1 MHFLG
6 RLEILKQLAGYQ
18 LLGTNFSGLEI
29 APREV
34 ILKFVDFH
42 WLHAVGNAR
51 LEWPYRKRALSLP
64 QENGWHFAGL
74 REQINNLARH
84 FQRRTAFPA
93 SPACRL
99 LTSPGAGGLL
109 QPGENGKYLRGG
121 GGGGGYTGPAGR
133 HPPPRQ
139 RPGRQAQRPGREAQ
153 RPRRE
158 AGAGPSNGRGCAPPP
173 PPNATGWRGG
183 RWASEPSWRL
193 GGGKRPPTPNSF
205 CWGFYPQ
212 PSEQLKQLQR
222 CDQELTSHSKNGR

>member
-109 QPGENGKYLRGG
+109 QPGENGKYLRGVG
-121 GGGGGYTGPAGR
+121 GGGGRATQGPPAAT
-133 HPPPRQ
+133 PPPPTARAPGPTAGARGPTAEARGGRGAQQ
-139 RPGRQAQRPGREAQ
+139 RPGLR
-153 RPRRE
+153 
-158 AGAGPSNGRGCAPPP
+158 PPP
-173 PPNATGWRGG
+173 PPPTPPAGGEGGG
-183 RWASEPSWRL
+183 RASPPGGSAGGSGHRPRTVSAEVFIPSRA
-193 GGGKRPPTPNSF
+193 NS
-205 CWGFYPQ
+205 
-212 PSEQLKQLQR
+212 
-222 CDQELTSHSKNGR
+222 

>member
-121 GGGGGYTGPAGR
+121 GGGGGGLHRARRPP
-133 HPPPRQ
+133 PPPRQ

-173 PPNATGWRGG
+173 PPTPPAGGEGGG
-183 RWASEPSWRL
+183 RASPPGGSAGGSGHRPRTVSAEVFIPSRA
-193 GGGKRPPTPNSF
+193 NS
-205 CWGFYPQ
+205 
-212 PSEQLKQLQR
+212 
-222 CDQELTSHSKNGR
+222 

>member
-121 GGGGGYTGPAGR
+121 GGGGATQGPPAAT
-133 HPPPRQ
+133 PPPPTARAPGPTAGARGPTAEARGGRGAQQ
-139 RPGRQAQRPGREAQ
+139 RPGLR
-153 RPRRE
+153 
-158 AGAGPSNGRGCAPPP
+158 PPP
-173 PPNATGWRGG
+173 PPQRHRLAGRAVGERALLAARRGEAATDPEQFLLRFLSPAERTVKTAPALWPGIN
-183 RWASEPSWRL
+183 L
-193 GGGKRPPTPNSF
+193 
-205 CWGFYPQ
+205 PQ
-212 PSEQLKQLQR
+212 
-222 CDQELTSHSKNGR
+222 